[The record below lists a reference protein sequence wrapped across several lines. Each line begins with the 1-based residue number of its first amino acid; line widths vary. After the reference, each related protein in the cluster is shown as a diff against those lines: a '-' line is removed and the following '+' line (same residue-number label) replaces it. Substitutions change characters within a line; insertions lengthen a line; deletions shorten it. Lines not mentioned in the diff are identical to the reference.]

1 MRDEQVAEDFLSTF
15 LANRPVHATFMG
27 LERGDGDL
35 PRADAA
41 AMREERR
48 ALAALAAELASR
60 AEPEDAGERIDLRI
74 ARAETAIALAE
85 AEHRP
90 RQRNPAWYTG
100 EAMFGVISLLL
111 PQSAPARVRAVRS
124 RLEAIPDFLA
134 EGLAHL
140 TGPTPRPWVERACR
154 EANAFARFLTGGTR
168 QHPEY
173 AAEWDDAARQA
184 AQALD
189 RFAEAIGGSEDADAA
204 CGEAH
209 LAFLMRTAHGI
220 DLSPAQALAR
230 AEAAFASLSD
240 ELVDMAARVDPRIS
254 WRDQLAALAE
264 IQPPRAQLIDT
275 YRALNARA
283 LTLGAQWLSPATEYG
298 LAFRPMGPAF
308 AEIARASYFLSY
320 RSPPAHRA
328 GEGSVYWINEPPAS
342 DPAALRAHTLA
353 AIKTTHVAH
362 HGSIGHHTQNARAR
376 AAPSRLA
383 RLGGTDCASA
393 IAFLSSGT
401 MVEGWACYATDLL
414 LEAQDYYTPA
424 EALLLKHGE
433 RRNAASVIADI
444 KLHSGAWGLEETM
457 RFYRDEAGFAPARVE
472 AEVVRNSMF
481 PASRLMYRHGVEAI
495 KGLRRRWLSTE
506 RSFHDTLLSFGH
518 VPVAWAAEEMAR
530 GGLLRP

>member
-1 MRDEQVAEDFLSTF
+1 LRSKAVAEAFLSTF

-27 LERGDGDL
+27 LESGDGDL
-35 PRADAA
+35 PRADEATLH
-41 AMREERR
+41 EERR
-48 ALAALAAELASR
+48 AFAALAAELAGR
-60 AEPEDAGERIDLRI
+60 AEPEDAGERLDLRI

-100 EAMFGVISLLL
+100 EAMFGVIGLLL
-111 PQSAPARVRAVRS
+111 PQSAPVRVRAVQS

-134 EGLAHL
+134 DGLTLL
-140 TGPTPRPWVERACR
+140 TGPTPRAWLERARR
-154 EANAFARFLTGGTR
+154 EANAFSCFLFGGMR
-168 QHPEY
+168 QHPEF
-173 AAEWDDAARQA
+173 APEWDAAARRA
-184 AQALD
+184 AHALD
-189 RFAEAIGGSEDADAA
+189 RFAEAIGTGEDADVA

-220 DLSPAQALAR
+220 DLSPAQALAQ
-230 AEAAFASLSD
+230 AEAAFANLSH
-240 ELVDMAARVDPRIS
+240 ELVEMAARTDPQIS
-254 WRDQLAALAE
+254 WRDQLGALSE
-264 IQPPRAQLIDT
+264 IQPPRAELIDT
-275 YRALNARA
+275 YRALDARA
-283 LTLGAQWLSPATEYG
+283 LALGAQLLSPATDYG
-298 LAFRPMGPAF
+298 LAYRPMSPAF

-320 RSPPAHRA
+320 RCPPAHGA
-328 GEGSVYWINEPPAS
+328 GAGSVYWVSEPPAS
-342 DPAALRAHTLA
+342 DPAALRAHNLA

-383 RLGGTDCASA
+383 RLGGTDCAST

-414 LEAQDYYTPA
+414 LEAQEYYTPA

-444 KLHSGAWGLEETM
+444 KLHTGAWSLDETV
-457 RFYRDEAGFAPARVE
+457 RFYRDDAGFAASRVE
-472 AEVVRNSMF
+472 REVVRNSMF
-481 PASRLMYRHGVEAI
+481 PASRVMYWHGVEAI

-506 RSFHDTLLSFGH
+506 RSFHDTLLGFGH

-530 GGLLRP
+530 EGLLRS

>member
-1 MRDEQVAEDFLSTF
+1 MVAEAFLSAF

-27 LERGDGDL
+27 LKGGDGDL

-48 ALAALAAELASR
+48 AFAALAAELAGR
-60 AEPEDAGERIDLRI
+60 AEPDDAGERLDLRI

-111 PQSAPARVRAVRS
+111 PQSEPVRKPAVRS
-124 RLEAIPDFLA
+124 RLEAIPDFLDDA
-134 EGLAHL
+134 LAQL
-140 TGPTPRPWVERACR
+140 DVPTPRTWVERARR
-154 EANAFARFLTGGTR
+154 EANALARFLNRGMR

-173 AAEWDDAARQA
+173 MSEWEEAARRA
-184 AQALD
+184 AQALE
-189 RFAEAIGGSEDADAA
+189 RFTAAIGKSGDADAA
-204 CGEAH
+204 CGEAY
-209 LAFLMRTAHGI
+209 LAFLMRTAHEI
-220 DLSPAQALAR
+220 ELTPAQALAE
-230 AEAAFASLSD
+230 AEAAFAELSD
-240 ELVDMAARVDPRIS
+240 ELVEMAAHIDPGVS
-254 WRDQLAALAE
+254 WQDQLAALAE
-264 IQPPRAQLIDT
+264 IQPTRAEVVDT

-283 LTLGAQWLSPATEYG
+283 LTLGGELLSPAAEYG
-298 LAFRPMGPAF
+298 LDYRPMSPAF
-308 AEIARASYFLSY
+308 ADIARASYFLSY
-320 RSPPAHRA
+320 RCPPAHGA
-328 GEGSVYWINEPPAS
+328 GEGSVYWISEPSAS
-342 DPAALRAHTLA
+342 DPAALRAHNIA
-353 AIKTTHVAH
+353 AIKTTHAAH

-401 MVEGWACYATDLL
+401 MAEGWACYATQLL
-414 LEAQDYYTPA
+414 LEAQDYYTLA

-444 KLHSGAWGLEETM
+444 KLHTGAWSLEETM
-457 RFYRDEAGFAPARVE
+457 RFYRDEAGFAPSRVE
-472 AEVVRNSMF
+472 AEVVRNSIF

-495 KGLRRRWLSTE
+495 KGLRRRWLGTG
-506 RSFHDTLLSFGH
+506 RSFHDTLIGFGH
-518 VPVAWAAEEMAR
+518 VPVAWAGEVMAR
-530 GGLLRP
+530 AGLLRS

>member
-1 MRDEQVAEDFLSTF
+1 LRNERIAEGFLSTF

-27 LERGDGDL
+27 LESGDGDL
-35 PRADAA
+35 PRAGAA

-48 ALAALAAELASR
+48 AFAALAADLTGR
-60 AEPEDAGERIDLRI
+60 AEPKDAGERLDLRI
-74 ARAETAIALAE
+74 AQAETAIALAE
-85 AEHRP
+85 AEDRP

-111 PQSAPARVRAVRS
+111 PQSAPVRMRAVRS
-124 RLEAIPDFLA
+124 RLEAIPDFLGD
-134 EGLAHL
+134 GLAQL
-140 TGPTPRPWVERACR
+140 RGPTPRAWVERAGR
-154 EANAFARFLTGGTR
+154 EANAFARFLTGGMR
-168 QHPEY
+168 NHAEF
-173 AAEWDDAARQA
+173 AAEWDAAARRA

-189 RFAEAIGGSEDADAA
+189 RFAEAIGSGEDADAA
-204 CGEAH
+204 CGEAY

-220 DLSPAQALAR
+220 DLSPAQALAQ
-230 AEAAFASLSD
+230 AEAAFANLSD
-240 ELVDMAARVDPRIS
+240 ELVDMAARIDPHIS
-254 WRDQLAALAE
+254 WRDQLAALSE
-264 IQPPRAQLIDT
+264 IHPPQVELIDT

-283 LTLGAQWLSPATEYG
+283 LALGAQLLSPAAEYG
-298 LAFRPMGPAF
+298 LAYRPMSPEF
-308 AEIARASYFLSY
+308 AEIARASYFLAY
-320 RSPPAHRA
+320 RCPPAHGA
-328 GEGSVYWINEPPAS
+328 GEGSVYWITEPSAA
-342 DPAALRAHTLA
+342 DPAALRAHNLA

-376 AAPSRLA
+376 AAASRLA

-424 EALLLKHGE
+424 EALLLKQGE

-457 RFYRDEAGFAPARVE
+457 RFYRDEAGFAPSRVE
-472 AEVVRNSMF
+472 AVAVRNSMF
-481 PASRLMYRHGVEAI
+481 PASRLMYWHGVEAI

-518 VPVAWAAEEMAR
+518 VPVAWAGEEMAR
-530 GGLLRP
+530 GGLLRS